1 MIPTERERVRLKG
14 RSGVYFVLG
23 VNREAGFAS
32 LLNLEDA
39 MRLEDA
45 PFARIEP
52 LRFELQPELPPTA

>member
-1 MIPTERERVRLKG
+1 MIPAEWERVHLRG

-23 VNREAGFAS
+23 VDLEGGFAS
-32 LLNLEDA
+32 LLNLGDA

-52 LRFELQPELPPTA
+52 LRFEPEPESPPMA